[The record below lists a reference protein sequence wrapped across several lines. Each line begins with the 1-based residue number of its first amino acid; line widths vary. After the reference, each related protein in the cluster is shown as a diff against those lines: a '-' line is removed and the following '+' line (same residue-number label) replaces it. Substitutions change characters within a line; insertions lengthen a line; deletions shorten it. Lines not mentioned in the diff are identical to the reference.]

1 MQDNKKNHVDN
12 CVVVYAFGWVA
23 SIGNLY
29 PNEIKYIYVP
39 DICFSTCFISF
50 HVPDW
55 LSLMILQLYS
65 LFSFLQ
71 STTQSYWNLP
81 IILPDDKLWRYK

>member
-1 MQDNKKNHVDN
+1 MQNNKKNHVDN

-55 LSLMILQLYS
+55 LTHDSPT
-65 LFSFLQ
+65 LFPVQFFAEYNTKLLE
-71 STTQSYWNLP
+71 STNYITRRQAV
-81 IILPDDKLWRYK
+81 KV